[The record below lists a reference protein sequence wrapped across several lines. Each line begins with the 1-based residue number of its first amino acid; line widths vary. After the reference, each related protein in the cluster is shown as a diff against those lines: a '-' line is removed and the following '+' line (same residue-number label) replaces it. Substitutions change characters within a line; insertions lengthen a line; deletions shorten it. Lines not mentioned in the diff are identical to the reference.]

1 MTLDEIRDAADMAEK
16 WPGACVLNWGE
27 ISMFTLAAWV
37 ACNSRQPSGVLTG
50 TFDVETVKGM
60 FEEWWRAEKAKVT
73 R

>member
-16 WPGACVLNWGE
+16 WPGACVLNWSE

-50 TFDVETVKGM
+50 TFDVESVKSM